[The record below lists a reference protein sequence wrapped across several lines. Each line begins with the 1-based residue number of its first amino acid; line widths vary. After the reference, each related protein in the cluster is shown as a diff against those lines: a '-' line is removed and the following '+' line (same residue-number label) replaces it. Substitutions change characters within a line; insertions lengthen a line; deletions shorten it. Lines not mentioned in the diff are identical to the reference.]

1 MYTYR
6 VIVIIY
12 YYNSNRFARSH
23 QPFSQ
28 PAKQEPAIIVIRKIL
43 KPQKVKALSCWCERA
58 KFPTLWHTTVSKTA
72 SIFGE
77 TQNLGPNR
85 SQLPCQQKKNKKASR
100 ETNAQTTKPTTR
112 PLPRSEG
119 KQRERGKQES
129 APEARRD
136 KAKQNDT
143 QSNPAGA
150 KNL

>member
-1 MYTYR
+1 MSDLR
-6 VIVIIY
+6 
-12 YYNSNRFARSH
+12 
-23 QPFSQ
+23 
-28 PAKQEPAIIVIRKIL
+28 
-43 KPQKVKALSCWCERA
+43 
-58 KFPTLWHTTVSKTA
+58 
-72 SIFGE
+72 
-77 TQNLGPNR
+77 
-85 SQLPCQQKKNKKASR
+85 KNKKASR

-150 KNL
+150 KNLKRRHWKLSQIGGVMQGG

>member
-1 MYTYR
+1 ML
-6 VIVIIY
+6 VC
-12 YYNSNRFARSH
+12 AC
-23 QPFSQ
+23 
-28 PAKQEPAIIVIRKIL
+28 
-43 KPQKVKALSCWCERA
+43 KVSDPLAHHGS
-58 KFPTLWHTTVSKTA
+58 
-72 SIFGE
+72 
-77 TQNLGPNR
+77 QNLINFWRNSKLGAEPIATPLLTK
-85 SQLPCQQKKNKKASR
+85 SKKASR

>member
-1 MYTYR
+1 M
-6 VIVIIY
+6 ISLLI
-12 YYNSNRFARSH
+12 NSNRFARSH

-28 PAKQEPAIIVIRKIL
+28 PAKQEPAIIVIGKIL
-43 KPQKVKALSCWCERA
+43 KPKKQALSCWCDRA
-58 KFPTLWHTTVSKTA
+58 KFPTLWHTTVSKTC
-72 SIFGE
+72 SISGE
-77 TQNLGPNR
+77 SQNLGPNR
-85 SQLPCQQKKNKKASR
+85 SQLPCQQKNKKASR

-143 QSNPAGA
+143 QSNPAGE
-150 KNL
+150 KNI

>member
-1 MYTYR
+1 MGFGF
-6 VIVIIY
+6 VIVWFI
-12 YYNSNRFARSH
+12 NSNRFARSH

-28 PAKQEPAIIVIRKIL
+28 PAKQEPAIIVIGKIL
-43 KPQKVKALSCWCERA
+43 KPRKTKSFKLLVWACKVPDPLAHHGS
-58 KFPTLWHTTVSKTA
+58 
-72 SIFGE
+72 
-77 TQNLGPNR
+77 QNLINFWRNSKLGAEPIAT
-85 SQLPCQQKKNKKASR
+85 PFQQKQSKKASR